1 MSRQELPEPL
11 EEISLDQL
19 REQLADLEKRLPAHS
34 ISPAL
39 MQQMDDLEAEIE
51 RRVQLQQQAQSERF
65 NSTS

>member
-19 REQLADLEKRLPAHS
+19 REQLADLKKRLPARS

-39 MQQMDDLEAEIE
+39 MQQIDDLEAEIE
-51 RRVQLQQQAQSERF
+51 RRVQLQQQGQTERF